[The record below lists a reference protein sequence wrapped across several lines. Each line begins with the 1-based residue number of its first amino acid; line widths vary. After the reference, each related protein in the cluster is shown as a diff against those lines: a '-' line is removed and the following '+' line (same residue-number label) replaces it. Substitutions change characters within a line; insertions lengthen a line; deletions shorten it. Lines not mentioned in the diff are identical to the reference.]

1 MAEEKGKIMG
11 YIMFTKATIGERE
24 VLALA
29 PLAVLPEYQRKGVG
43 TALIR
48 EGHRIGQLLCYG
60 YTFLSYQAHHLL
72 EP

>member
-48 EGHRIGQLLCYG
+48 EGHRIGQLL
-60 YTFLSYQAHHLL
+60 
-72 EP
+72 

>member
-48 EGHRIGQLLCYG
+48 EGQIGRLLCYG